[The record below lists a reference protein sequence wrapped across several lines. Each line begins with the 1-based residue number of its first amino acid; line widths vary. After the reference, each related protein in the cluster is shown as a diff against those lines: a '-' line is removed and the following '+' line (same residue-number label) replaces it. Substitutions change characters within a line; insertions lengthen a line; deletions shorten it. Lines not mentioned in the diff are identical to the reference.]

1 MENNW
6 LENKTTDELINMRN
20 LLEFQKK
27 DTPRVKDYYMAIET
41 INNQLNQIKK
51 EIKKRDIRLNK

>member
-6 LENKTTDELINMRN
+6 LEKKTTDELINMRN

-27 DTPRVKDYYMAIET
+27 DTPRVKDYYMVIET